1 MDFTKLN
8 YSLEIDTYIAFFE
21 RHARL
26 DSEFPQNYLL
36 VAVNV
41 IQASILQKSQFDHD
55 EVISQF
61 HF

>member
-36 VAVNV
+36 VDVNV
-41 IQASILQKSQFDHD
+41 IPSFNSAK
-55 EVISQF
+55 VTV
-61 HF
+61 